1 MSRLSD
7 EEKREKFWT
16 DMSEQVGEEIEKNA
30 LLRVLESEPENLK
43 DQWILFFGSSKTL
56 YYKRF
61 PNDSAM
67 ARLFNVNQDVK
78 EYPVEGLSWDNVV
91 CEKRGAKG
99 FLGRLLKTP
108 DVLDLRWGDEMRFKL
123 ELDKRGEAL
132 FGDRLAQA

>member
-91 CEKRGAKG
+91 CEKRGTKG